1 MNIVSKKLHALEK
14 NVLPELPEEGTT
26 KITWENGDIELD
38 RAENELHRRA
48 TQILEAHAEEMQQ
61 ARRTGRNRLYSAVVK
76 RPSNCGRS
84 EPSLY
89 G

>member
-1 MNIVSKKLHALEK
+1 MNIVSRKLHALEK

-48 TQILEAHAEEMQQ
+48 TQILEAHAEEMQE
-61 ARRTGRNRLYSAVVK
+61 ALSRGETDLYSAVAK
-76 RPSNCGRS
+76 RPSNRGRS
-84 EPSLY
+84 EPSFY